1 MTGTSGSDLQY
12 RWRSIQK
19 KFKHHVHLASG
30 GRFADRVWGGPELV
44 PADEVVDL
52 SHHFPSWA
60 ESMRPQNPK
69 DARLWDHSLPLVP
82 VGDGDYV
89 GLYVRDDLLDPP
101 VVYLCHEGSG
111 GSDILAAN
119 LNAFL
124 DSWEKLCY
132 VGIDFVVNFCD
143 PDTGWLAVDKYPAE
157 LEALQTLLRGQVR
170 SGLMPTPLVASEQD
184 WLTARNPNRMLNW
197 LEEHGL
203 LDERKRRLY
212 CFACCQRVQDRL
224 TDAGRRAVDVSLRY
238 ADGLAT
244 AEELAAA
251 RLALSNSFV
260 MDGVAYAA
268 VDGWSW
274 ISSDITESLD
284 DPDDEREMMAHAD
297 LVRHI
302 FGNPF
307 RQTMKKA
314 DYSGVVR
321 RLAERL
327 YDGEAVRGDLCA
339 ALANDGQRELAEH
352 FRAGDHPK
360 GCWAL
365 DEISGK

>member
-1 MTGTSGSDLQY
+1 M
-12 RWRSIQK
+12 
-19 KFKHHVHLASG
+19 KHQVRLASG
-30 GRFADRVWGGPELV
+30 DRFADRVWGGPELL

-60 ESMRPQNPK
+60 EGMRPQNPK

-82 VGDGDYV
+82 VGDGDYI
-89 GLYVRDDLLDPP
+89 GLYVRDDLVDPP

-111 GSDILAAN
+111 GSDILAAK
-119 LNAFL
+119 LDTFL
-124 DSWEKLCY
+124 ESWENLCY

-170 SGLMPTPLVASEQD
+170 SGLMSTPLVASEQD

-203 LDERKRRLY
+203 LDERKLRLY
-212 CFACCQRVQDRL
+212 CVACCRRVQNRL
-224 TDAGRRAVDVSLRY
+224 TDAGRRAIDVSLRY

-260 MDGVAYAA
+260 IDSVVYAA
-268 VDGWSW
+268 VDGRSW
-274 ISSDITESLD
+274 ISSDISESLD

-302 FGNPF
+302 LGNPF
-307 RQTMKKA
+307 RQTMKKTN
-314 DYSGVVR
+314 YSGVVR

-327 YDGEAVRGDLCA
+327 YDGEAVREDLYA
-339 ALANDGQRELAEH
+339 ALANDGQRELAGH
-352 FRAGDHPK
+352 FCADDHPK

-365 DEISGK
+365 DEILGK